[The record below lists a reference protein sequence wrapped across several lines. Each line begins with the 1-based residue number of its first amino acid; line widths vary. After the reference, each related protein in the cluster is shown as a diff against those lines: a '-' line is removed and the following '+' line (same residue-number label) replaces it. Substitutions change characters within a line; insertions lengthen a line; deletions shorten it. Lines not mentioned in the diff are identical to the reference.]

1 MDIEA
6 IARSRDLSRQVN
18 KELQQ
23 IVDEADK
30 TSIAKL
36 ETTYQSVLNQ
46 PSLIAISST
55 SAVQPTA
62 YTSSVSETSFNSFT
76 VNLPRPALNVKSLQ
90 LLSMNA
96 PQAQVNIPD
105 NALCFWFY
113 KMATQNIEW
122 NAWDS
127 EAFYNVGDYVTHN
140 SEAQD
145 KDLNWVCIQATGSQ
159 EPIEGSAFW
168 AVSSSILYE
177 SPNLYNLFCV
187 RILPSYYKQELI
199 LSANQYPINRT
210 YSSYEDLATDL
221 QKATTLQDLSLANNA
236 FNDLTLVDDEYE
248 YTPAADPNE
257 IQITYNS
264 TNNKFVFQGLKT
276 FEPFTIPLWNE
287 NTLYPPQSLVRYTPE
302 GQEESI
308 WYNRTPE
315 QTYPPDNASPVTSWV
330 IYIYD
335 EDTVWNTYLLAGY
348 NDPNVI
354 YLQGEQVGL
363 PWNPYHLFQSGSR
376 SITYFNGPF
385 GTRYNNTYTWANN
398 FLTRNEPPPDGYWY
412 PYPIP
417 PEPNQPADIYY
428 EVGVRV
434 YTQLGGGTHYR
445 CLIAHYWSNPEAAP
459 DGDGG
464 YWQPIDNPW
473 VLNAPWY
480 VYTGMNYISKKYD
493 FGNEFQFFQKLGI
506 PGQPFTQNFNQLQ
519 QIVNNQTLNRIL
531 GFTWNGA
538 NMVVPF
544 NIIPAS
550 FQFGSLIT
558 LFFNRLR
565 PVPSYAFAQQAPEEL
580 LRVSPNFISLLYY
593 TADSF
598 CNLVYSSTITIY
610 TRILGGS
617 TVDTVR
623 NTNLLG
629 IMPLNC
635 GNLGVT
641 FSANFI
647 DNPLFKVDNDIYS
660 IEFEFRTDND
670 QPYWFSNNSVIT
682 LQLRLTYE

>member
-23 IVDEADK
+23 IIDEADK

-36 ETTYQSVLNQ
+36 ETTYHSVLNQ

-76 VNLPRPALNVKSLQ
+76 VNLPRPALNVKSVQ
-90 LLSMNA
+90 LLTMNA

-122 NAWDS
+122 NTWDS
-127 EAFYNVGDYVTHN
+127 LAFYNVGDYVTRY
-140 SEAQD
+140 SAQQD

-159 EPIEGSAFW
+159 EPQENSEFW
-168 AVSSSILYE
+168 AISSSVKYE
-177 SPNLYNLFCV
+177 SPNIFNLFCV

-199 LSANQYPINRT
+199 TDPVLYPINRT

-221 QKATTLQDLSLANNA
+221 LIATTTEDLAYANNA
-236 FNDLTLVDDEYE
+236 GNTLTNL
-248 YTPAADPNE
+248 TPSRDYAPVANPNE
-257 IQITYNS
+257 IQITYNNI
-264 TNNKFVFQGLKT
+264 NNKFVFQGLNT
-276 FEPFTIPLWNE
+276 TTPFTIPLWDAD
-287 NTLYPPQSLVRYTPE
+287 TYYPPQSLVRYTPE
-302 GQEESI
+302 GSEEAI
-308 WYNRTPE
+308 FYNRTPE
-315 QTYPPDNASPVTSWV
+315 QTYPPDNASPSTSWNL
-330 IYIYD
+330 YEYD
-335 EDTVWNTYLLAGY
+335 ATTVWNTYLLSGY

-354 YLQGEQVGL
+354 YLQGEVVEL
-363 PWNPYHLFQSGSR
+363 EWNADHLFLPNSKSIYYKGNHWDATLLSQNVPPPADGIYSDLIFYQPGAIVYYNDTISGIYR
-376 SITYFNGPF
+376 AIV
-385 GTRYNNTYTWANN
+385 ANN
-398 FLTRNEPPPDGYWY
+398 GILPDNAETWEQLYY
-412 PYPIP
+412 P
-417 PEPNQPADIYY
+417 
-428 EVGVRV
+428 
-434 YTQLGGGTHYR
+434 
-445 CLIAHYWSNPEAAP
+445 S
-459 DGDGG
+459 
-464 YWQPIDNPW
+464 PW
-473 VLNAPWY
+473 DPSIFTS
-480 VYTGMNYISKKYD
+480 YTGMNYISQYYD
-493 FGNEFQFFQKLGI
+493 FGNRYQFLRKLGI
-506 PGQPFTQNFNQLQ
+506 PAQPFTINRSPQP
-519 QIVNNQTLNRIL
+519 INNQTLNRIL

-538 NMVVPF
+538 TMITPF
-544 NIIPAS
+544 QVIPSS
-550 FQFGSLIT
+550 FQSGSLVT
-558 LFFNRLR
+558 LFINRLR
-565 PVPSYAFAQQAPEEL
+565 PVPSYAYALDDGIL
-580 LRVSPNFISLLYY
+580 LGVEPDFISLTPY

-617 TVDTVR
+617 TTDTVR

-670 QPYWFSNNSVIT
+670 QPYFFSNNSVIT